1 MGTAIATI
9 FCSVKLSGRYL
20 QLPLVSQLADYW
32 VTVSEPCPAPRLV
45 PRLSTQPEGTTPF
58 TRRGKNKKQSE
69 FKSFFRLHSQGVQV
83 KLIRR
88 SDQPHPFG
96 TARTALPRNIY
107 FFCEKSTGAAHFQLE
122 ATPDGNLPVDKA
134 AGLLAMHCMVRGHAP
149 SDYLILVQAGEK
161 LAEGLHEKAG
171 ILLEAGKSIR
181 SKVSLT
187 RREEEVLSGL
197 MKSLSN
203 KEIAAN
209 LNLSERTVKFHVSSL
224 LSKFRVRGRMEL
236 VREASRQGAASMVM
250 PIPSVETED
259 ISIVEAAKS
268 FPDTRRT
275 AAIVPL
281 AKRAMGL

>member
-1 MGTAIATI
+1 M
-9 FCSVKLSGRYL
+9 
-20 QLPLVSQLADYW
+20 LPPVVLASQCADCR
-32 VTVSEPCPAPRLV
+32 VTVKEPWPAPRFV
-45 PRLSTQPEGTTPF
+45 PRLTTRPEKSAPF
-58 TRRGKNKKQSE
+58 TWRGKDKKQGEVS
-69 FKSFFRLHSQGVQV
+69 SFFRLHSQGVHV
-83 KLIRR
+83 KVIRR

-96 TARTALPRNIY
+96 TARCALPRNIF

-122 ATPDGNLPVDKA
+122 ASPDGNLPVDKA

-197 MKSLSN
+197 MKSLAN

-236 VREASRQGAASMVM
+236 VREASRQGAAFMVM
-250 PIPSVETED
+250 PLPKLETED
-259 ISIVEAAKS
+259 ISIVQTAKGFQSVRSAA
-268 FPDTRRT
+268 
-275 AAIVPL
+275 AVVPL
-281 AKRAMGL
+281 AKRAMAL